1 MQTRIVLILL
11 LKILLLNNQVT
22 ALLGD
27 WKRVEYKVNLEVL
40 A

>member
-1 MQTRIVLILL
+1 MQTRIVL
-11 LKILLLNNQVT
+11 ILLLNNQVT